1 MYQRELAQTVAVTTG
16 AGEIQPFYISAKRL
30 MDLTVTVLALIV
42 LAPVFLA
49 IALCVKLSSDGP
61 VLYKQTRI
69 GRGGRPFTFYKFRT
83 MYQNA
88 DPDVHRRYVQSLI
101 RQQASDNLAPS
112 GAGTPMYKLQKDPR
126 ITPLGGFLRRTS
138 LDELPQLLNVV
149 RGDMSLVGPRPPLPY
164 EVEAYQEWHMAR
176 LSALPGITGLW
187 QVHGRSRV
195 TFDDMVRMDIDYIT
209 HRSLW
214 LDMKLLVL
222 TIPAVLAGT
231 GAL

>member
-1 MYQRELAQTVAVTTG
+1 MYQRELAQTVTV
-16 AGEIQPFYISAKRL
+16 AGVVKTPASYISAKRL
-30 MDLTVTVLALIV
+30 MDLTITIFALIV
-42 LAPVFLA
+42 LAPVFLV
-49 IALCVKLSSDGP
+49 IALCVKLSSAGP

-69 GRGGRPFTFYKFRT
+69 GKEGRPFTFYKFRT

-88 DPDVHRRYVQSLI
+88 DPGIHQRYVQSLI
-101 RQQASDNLAPS
+101 RKQASDNPATP
-112 GAGTPMYKLQKDPR
+112 GAGAPVYKLQKDPR
-126 ITPLGGFLRRTS
+126 ITALGGFLRRTS
-138 LDELPQLLNVV
+138 LDELPQLFNVI

-164 EVEAYQEWHMAR
+164 EVEAYQAWHMAR

-195 TFDDMVRMDIDYIT
+195 TFDDMVHMDIDYIT

-222 TIPAVLAGT
+222 TVPAVLAGT